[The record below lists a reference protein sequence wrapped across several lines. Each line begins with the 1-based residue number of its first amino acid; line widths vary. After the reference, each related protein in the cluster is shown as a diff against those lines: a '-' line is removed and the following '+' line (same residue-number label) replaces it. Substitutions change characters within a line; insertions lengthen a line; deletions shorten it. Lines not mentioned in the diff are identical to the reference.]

1 MKNRTKFSIGFYAM
15 VVTGLSLL
23 KSYFNRPP
31 IPEVSYSQFRS
42 CLSED
47 TLQRVEIGRQFLHGT
62 AITDDAERLKAFR
75 TRRLQD
81 DKNLIAVAWQR
92 R

>member
-1 MKNRTKFSIGFYAM
+1 VKSRTKFSVGFYAM
-15 VVTGLSLL
+15 VVTGLFLL
-23 KSYFNRPP
+23 KSYFIRPP

-42 CLSED
+42 YLSED

-75 TRRLQD
+75 TRRIQD
-81 DKNLIAVAWQR
+81 DENLIAVAWQR